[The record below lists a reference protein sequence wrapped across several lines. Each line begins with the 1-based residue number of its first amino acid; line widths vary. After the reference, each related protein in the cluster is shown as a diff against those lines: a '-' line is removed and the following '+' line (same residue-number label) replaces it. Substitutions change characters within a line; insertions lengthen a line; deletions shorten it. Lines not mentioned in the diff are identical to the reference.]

1 MPIQLKKHEV
11 TVGMI
16 ASIDDFYTRC
26 QISGMTPAVTTRKCM
41 EKFGIRKA
49 YVGQAIKIRSYLKP
63 DNQEL
68 CNLLDNQKIS
78 ADTCLTIIQCF
89 NANFDA
95 NKEAN
100 KNKFSDLNSLVSEI
114 LQDENIKR
122 KIGRG
127 RLSKG
132 CFVKWRDERGLK
144 FGKLSHQQ
152 GVRTT
157 IDDNGRI
164 TIPDEYLKVL
174 GLQYGD
180 GVTLRLKS
188 GGVHILIPQCDC
200 STYSN
205 LCI

>member
-1 MPIQLKKHEV
+1 MPIQSKKHEV

-16 ASIDDFYTRC
+16 ASIDDFYTQC
-26 QISGMTPAVTTRKCM
+26 EISGMTPAVITRKCM
-41 EKFGIRKA
+41 ERFGIKKA

-63 DNQEL
+63 KNQEL
-68 CNLLDNQKIS
+68 CNLLNNQKIS

-89 NANFDA
+89 NAN
-95 NKEAN
+95 
-100 KNKFSDLNSLVSEI
+100 KNEFSDLNSLVFKI
-114 LQDENIKR
+114 LQDENINR

-157 IDDNGRI
+157 IDDNGKI

-174 GLQYGD
+174 RLQYGD

-188 GGVHILIPQCDC
+188 GGVHISIPQCDC

-205 LCI
+205 LCT

>member
-16 ASIDDFYTRC
+16 PSIDDFYTRC

-100 KNKFSDLNSLVSEI
+100 KNEFSDLNRLISEV
-114 LQDENIKR
+114 LHDENI
-122 KIGRG
+122 GN

-174 GLQYGD
+174 GRVINCGI
-180 GVTLRLKS
+180 R
-188 GGVHILIPQCDC
+188 
-200 STYSN
+200 
-205 LCI
+205 